1 MRVVLE
7 RRLTVPA
14 WLRLAAPVLSVVLAF
29 LLGAIFLCVAGLDPL
44 EVYAHI
50 LRAGFLGRY
59 ALSDTAVKATP
70 ILLCGLGV
78 ALAFRARLWNIGA
91 EGQLLLGAW
100 AATGVALYLLPA
112 TTPAPLMLLAMMA
125 AGFGAGALYG
135 AAAGVLRARLGVSE
149 IITTL
154 MLNYVAALFISYF
167 VFGPWSEGGFQLTA
181 QLPPRAW
188 LPRLADLG
196 GRVPALAG
204 LTVHLGLVFGLV
216 AAVALAVALR
226 RLPFGLDLRV
236 VGDNP
241 RAARAAGVPVA
252 RTLTTAMLLSGGLC
266 GLAGMSEIAGVVHRL
281 QDRFSPGYGMTAI
294 IVAWLAR
301 LDPFGVVLVSF
312 LFGGLLVGGK
322 EIQPAG
328 IPQLLQGIVLFVL
341 VGTELFV
348 HHRVRLERGA
358 PAAPVEAVHGD

>member
-1 MRVVLE
+1 VRVVLE
-7 RRLTVPA
+7 PRLSVPR
-14 WLRLAAPVLSVVLAF
+14 WLRLAAPALSIVLALLVGAVF
-29 LLGAIFLCVAGLDPL
+29 LRVAGLDPL

-50 LRAGFLGRY
+50 LRAGFLGRH

-91 EGQLLLGAW
+91 EGQLLMGAW
-100 AATGVALYLLPA
+100 AATGVALYVLPA
-112 TTPAPLMLLAMMA
+112 TTPAPLMLLAIGV
-125 AGFGAGALYG
+125 AGFAAGALWGG
-135 AAAGVLRARLGVSE
+135 AAGALRARLGVSE

-167 VFGPWSEGGFQLTA
+167 VFGPWSLGGFQLTA
-181 QLPPRAW
+181 QLPQSAW
-188 LPRLADLG
+188 LPRLADLA
-196 GRVPALAG
+196 GRFSALAG
-204 LTVHLGLVFGLV
+204 LTVHLGLLFGLV
-216 AAVALAVALR
+216 AAVAVAVALG
-226 RLPFGLDLRV
+226 RLPFGLDLKV

-241 RAARAAGVPVA
+241 RAARAAGVAVE
-252 RTLTTAMLLSGGLC
+252 RTLTVAMLLSGGLC

-281 QDRFSPGYGMTAI
+281 QDRFSPGFGFTAI

-301 LDPFGVVLVSF
+301 LDPWGVILVSF

-341 VGTELFV
+341 VGTELLV
-348 HHRVRLERGA
+348 HHRVRLERG
-358 PAAPVEAVHGD
+358 PTPEAAHGE